1 MTPDRAEYAL
11 RLGDDALV
19 TAQRLAEWYACTPEM
34 EEDVAL
40 ANIALD
46 QLGVARLLLSYAG
59 ELEGAGRDEDAL
71 AFLREERD
79 FHNCLLVE
87 LPGGD
92 FGFTM
97 TRLLF
102 LSAYQQPLYEALV
115 GSGDERLAGVAGK
128 ARKESA
134 YHLDHSA
141 LWTVRL
147 GDGTDESHRRMQSA
161 VDELWP
167 YTHELFASDDLTRKL
182 AAEGVGVDPAT
193 LRDGWLSTVDKVLG
207 EATLA
212 RPADGWSPSGGRQ
225 GRHTE
230 AMGYLIA
237 EMQSLHRAHPG
248 AKW

>member
-1 MTPDRAEYAL
+1 
-11 RLGDDALV
+11 
-19 TAQRLAEWYACTPEM
+19 
-34 EEDVAL
+34 
-40 ANIALD
+40 
-46 QLGVARLLLSYAG
+46 
-59 ELEGAGRDEDAL
+59 
-71 AFLREERD
+71 
-79 FHNCLLVE
+79 
-87 LPGGD
+87 
-92 FGFTM
+92 
-97 TRLLF
+97 
-102 LSAYQQPLYEALV
+102 
-115 GSGDERLAGVAGK
+115 
-128 ARKESA
+128 
-134 YHLDHSA
+134 
-141 LWTVRL
+141 
-147 GDGTDESHRRMQSA
+147 MQSA